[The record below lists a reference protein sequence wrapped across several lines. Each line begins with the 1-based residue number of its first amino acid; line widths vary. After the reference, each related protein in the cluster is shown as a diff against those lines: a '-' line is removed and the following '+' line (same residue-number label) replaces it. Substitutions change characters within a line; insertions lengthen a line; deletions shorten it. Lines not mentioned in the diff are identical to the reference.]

1 MARPLNFWRERYRSL
16 SHRHPKAEPQPVISP
31 SCASC
36 SCNSEKKATLC
47 GSKTGGSHPC
57 DRATEEHIVATALL
71 LSKGAHPGP
80 HIAIMEVLYASHR
93 GRRPSLFHVHASA
106 VIVGRASGTGAH
118 GRRGRV
124 GGQFDI
130 QQFMPNLPYD
140 QGRRQSPGSEPTQY
154 IGRKAGSISEG
165 KQALCRTSAIPV
177 L

>member
-16 SHRHPKAEPQPVISP
+16 SHLHPKAEPQPVISP

-124 GGQFDI
+124 GGNLIFNNSCRTCHTTKEGDNRLG
-130 QQFMPNLPYD
+130 PNLHN
-140 QGRRQSPGSEPTQY
+140 
-154 IGRKAGSISEG
+154 ISEG